1 VAQVG
6 LNIAP
11 SAVGNNK
18 VSADSCEVI
27 DLDFLRCA
35 RVQTVKSRKDSS

>member
-1 VAQVG
+1 MLKFLQNFLQSRGYAAMAQVG

-11 SAVGNNK
+11 AAVGNNK

-27 DLDFLRCA
+27 DLDI
-35 RVQTVKSRKDSS
+35 

>member
-1 VAQVG
+1 MAQVG

-11 SAVGNNK
+11 AAVGNNK

-27 DLDFLRCA
+27 DLDI
-35 RVQTVKSRKDSS
+35 